1 MSCAKVISQFE
12 VLPAGELGRRRKWTD
27 AEKLRIVEES
37 YRGHRQGSVVA
48 RRYGI
53 SRALLTQWRRA
64 YHQGLLEGGPAA
76 FSPVEITAAPQSA
89 LPVTPPGADTSDRL
103 EITLANGRRFSVPL
117 SIDADRLVRIVGVL
131 EQA

>member
-1 MSCAKVISQFE
+1 MSCAKVVSQFE
-12 VLPAGELGRRRKWTD
+12 VLPAGELGRRRSWTD

-37 YRGHRQGSVVA
+37 FLGHRQGSATA

-64 YHQGLLEGGPAA
+64 WRKGLLGDGPAA
-76 FSPVEITAAPQSA
+76 LSPVEIAAEPRPERRGSPA
-89 LPVTPPGADTSDRL
+89 TGANDRV
-103 EITLANGRRFSVPL
+103 EIVLANGRRVRVGI
-117 SIDADRLVRIVGVL
+117 SIDADNLARLVRVV